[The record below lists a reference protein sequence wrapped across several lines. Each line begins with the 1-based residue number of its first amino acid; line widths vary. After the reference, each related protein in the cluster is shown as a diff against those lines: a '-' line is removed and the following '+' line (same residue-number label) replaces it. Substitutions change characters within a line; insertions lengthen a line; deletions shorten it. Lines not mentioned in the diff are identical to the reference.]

1 MNKKKKTKQ
10 ANTGGVYKDCPCIL
24 FTSLSVADRQSLSL
38 IFFVQNQGCGPLHY
52 CIVLSVCYSKF
63 IGKSLATVSFVTI
76 LTVNFAGENHS
87 IAAMP
92 DFEKRRGPAKK
103 ST

>member
-1 MNKKKKTKQ
+1 M
-10 ANTGGVYKDCPCIL
+10 AP
-24 FTSLSVADRQSLSL
+24 SLLYSTFSL
-38 IFFVQNQGCGPLHY
+38 
-52 CIVLSVCYSKF
+52 YSKF

-76 LTVNFAGENHS
+76 LTVDFAGENHS

>member
-10 ANTGGVYKDCPCIL
+10 ANTGGVNKDCPCIL
-24 FTSLSVADRQSLSL
+24 FTSLSVADRQSLSH
-38 IFFVQNQGCGPLHY
+38 IFVQNEGCLTSLHY
-52 CIVLSVCYSKF
+52 CIVLSVCYFKI

-92 DFEKRRGPAKK
+92 DFKRRGPAKK

>member
-1 MNKKKKTKQ
+1 
-10 ANTGGVYKDCPCIL
+10 
-24 FTSLSVADRQSLSL
+24 
-38 IFFVQNQGCGPLHY
+38 
-52 CIVLSVCYSKF
+52 
-63 IGKSLATVSFVTI
+63 
-76 LTVNFAGENHS
+76 VNFAGENHS

>member
-1 MNKKKKTKQ
+1 MRSCKELVTVTHCHQVTCTKR
-10 ANTGGVYKDCPCIL
+10 VY
-24 FTSLSVADRQSLSL
+24 SVSVADRQSLSL
-38 IFFVQNQGCGPLHY
+38 IFFVKTKVLFERLHY
-52 CIVLSVCYSKF
+52 CIVLSVSYFKI
-63 IGKSLATVSFVTI
+63 IGKSLATVLFVTI

-92 DFEKRRGPAKK
+92 DFERRGPAKK